1 MGIFSF
7 LLGSCGGE
15 PGGNGIET
23 KQETAHRQAKDRQTI
38 KALRD
43 AGSNVA
49 KPHNLEHHF
58 VTYERAKADAVIAD
72 ELAAGYKV
80 SEVSTLNDK
89 SGKPY
94 FYFDLIKATVLKE
107 AIIFAE
113 SLRMTTLEKKH
124 GVLYDGWGCLVE
136 K

>member
-7 LLGSCGGE
+7 LFSSSGDE
-15 PGGNGIET
+15 PNNVKT
-23 KQETAHRQAKDRQTI
+23 KQETAQRQNKDRQTI

-43 AGSNVA
+43 AGSNLS
-49 KPHNLEHHF
+49 KPHTLEHHF
-58 VTYERAKADAVIAD
+58 VTYERAKADVVVAD
-72 ELAAGYKV
+72 QLATGYKV
-80 SEVSTLNDK
+80 SEISTLNDK

-94 FYFDLIKATVLKE
+94 FYFDLIKPIVPDEKL
-107 AIIFAE
+107 IFAE

-124 GVLYDGWGCLVE
+124 GVLYDGWGCGVE